1 VNVPKEFLSMFVDG
15 KLIVDA
21 CLLGDGNML
30 GCHVGEDSEVNFITT
45 LAERL
50 PSQPGYV
57 YMFYKRRSGWVYFLV
72 PLARSVWLLL
82 KASYGYLAERRSMHV
97 LLDTLTEMS
106 YRIGTIL
113 EKRYSKTFLPT
124 N

>member
-1 VNVPKEFLSMFVDG
+1 MDVPKEFLGMFVDG
-15 KLIVDA
+15 RLIVNA
-21 CLLGDGNML
+21 CLLSDGSML
-30 GCHVGEDSEVNFITT
+30 GCHVGDDSEVSFISA
-45 LAERL
+45 LAGRL
-50 PSQPGYV
+50 PSHPGYV
-57 YMFYKRRSGWVYFLV
+57 YMFYRRRSGWVYFLV
-72 PLARSVWLLL
+72 PLARGVWLLL

-113 EKRYSKTFLPT
+113 ERRYSKTFLPT

>member
-21 CLLGDGNML
+21 CLLGDGSML
-30 GCHVGEDSEVNFITT
+30 GCHEGEDSEVEFITSV
-45 LAERL
+45 ASRL

-57 YMFYKRRSGWVYFLV
+57 YMFYKRQSGWVYFLV

-82 KASYGYLAERRSMHV
+82 KASYGYLAERRSMHI

-113 EKRYSKTFLPT
+113 ERRYSKTFLPT

>member
-1 VNVPKEFLSMFVDG
+1 MNVPKEFLSMFVDG
-15 KLIVDA
+15 RLIVDA

-30 GCHVGEDSEVNFITT
+30 GCHVGGDSEVNFITV
-45 LAERL
+45 LAGRL
-50 PSQPGYV
+50 PSYPGYV

-113 EKRYSKTFLPT
+113 EKKYSKTFLPT

>member
-1 VNVPKEFLSMFVDG
+1 MNVPKEFLSMFVDG
-15 KLIVDA
+15 RLIVDA

-30 GCHVGEDSEVNFITT
+30 GCHVGDDSEVDLIAA
-45 LAERL
+45 LAGRL
-50 PSQPGYV
+50 LSHPGYV

-82 KASYGYLAERRSMHV
+82 KASYGYLAERRSMHI